1 MGDNE
6 EKNRE
11 LIELQGKLEDYDG
24 ATEKLRTLGNLK
36 GKISNKVSTITKEHK
51 FFTEN
56 TVCPT
61 CNQEIEETLRI
72 NLSLIH
78 I

>member
-1 MGDNE
+1 MGANE
-6 EKNRE
+6 EKNKE
-11 LIELQGKLEDYDG
+11 LVDLQKNIEKYSG

-51 FFTEN
+51 FFAEH

-61 CNQEIEETLRI
+61 CNGYRRI
-72 NLSLIH
+72 QDK
-78 I
+78 